1 MLSGLHQLKLLR
13 GTPPAEIQLRK
24 RIGRGGV
31 SDLWIAS
38 HEAVAHPFIVK
49 YSRHPATQNPYI
61 LGQFEREYEA
71 SCALSAHGLEHLT
84 TCVFDFD
91 VDIYE
96 HPYIFEEYFPS
107 KSIDILMHVTRE
119 WHVVQDIL
127 AKTAKILSEVHGA
140 GIVHRDIKPG
150 NILVNA
156 KGEVRIIDFALS
168 TIDGHWHQY
177 HEEGMALGT
186 PLYMSPEQAFGQ
198 KIMLT
203 SACDWYSFGVMIYE
217 WLTGNM
223 PFKGATAKETMQ
235 MHCYEPAPMPVNT
248 RIYGAPQALPEICQ
262 ALLCKEPN
270 ARFSAVKR
278 LKTLLTQS

>member
-91 VDIYE
+91 VDCSGAYALGLI
-96 HPYIFEEYFPS
+96 S
-107 KSIDILMHVTRE
+107 KVLHLFDSFQIRGRE
-119 WHVVQDIL
+119 G
-127 AKTAKILSEVHGA
+127 T
-140 GIVHRDIKPG
+140 
-150 NILVNA
+150 
-156 KGEVRIIDFALS
+156 ALS
-168 TIDGHWHQY
+168 VRS
-177 HEEGMALGT
+177 ASS
-186 PLYMSPEQAFGQ
+186 PL
-198 KIMLT
+198 
-203 SACDWYSFGVMIYE
+203 
-217 WLTGNM
+217 
-223 PFKGATAKETMQ
+223 
-235 MHCYEPAPMPVNT
+235 
-248 RIYGAPQALPEICQ
+248 R
-262 ALLCKEPN
+262 
-270 ARFSAVKR
+270 RR
-278 LKTLLTQS
+278 